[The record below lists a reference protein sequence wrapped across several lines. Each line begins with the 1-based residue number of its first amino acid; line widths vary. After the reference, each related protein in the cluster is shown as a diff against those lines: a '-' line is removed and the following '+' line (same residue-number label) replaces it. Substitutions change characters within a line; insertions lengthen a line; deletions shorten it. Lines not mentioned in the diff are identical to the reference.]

1 MDSDNMLV
9 LFLEVRLPESGTL
22 RLESSEA
29 DCRVSRLV
37 VDLLPDKMLV
47 EFLLVKPLCREV
59 RYLLTKDSFILFDPC
74 GIFLLSPGVCR
85 DEMRGLD
92 GGDFL

>member
-9 LFLEVRLPESGTL
+9 LFLEVRLPEPGTL

-29 DCRVSRLV
+29 DCRVSRLD
-37 VDLLPDKMLV
+37 VDLLPVRMLV

-59 RYLLTKDSFILFDPC
+59 RYLLTKDSFIPFDPC
-74 GIFLLSPGVCR
+74 GIFLLSPGACR
-85 DEMRGLD
+85 DDICGLD
-92 GGDFL
+92 GGDIL